1 MSEIEDHEVFS
12 DVMDKFRIIADN
24 EYDGKIYE
32 NVLSIYA
39 QLTHAERKLF
49 LKSLIQVYFIFSRSI
64 SEASLP
70 DEDKKKDKTAK
81 EVCTVIQSEIDDI
94 SSANERELIKL
105 KTWLVKWFVAAGTIT
120 FIIFSAFMA
129 YTGQTG
135 EVNVWKDRI
144 MAVWNVV
151 KVLFNI

>member
-1 MSEIEDHEVFS
+1 MSEIEDHEGFA

-24 EYDGKIYE
+24 DYDGKIYE

-39 QLTHAERKLF
+39 QLTHNERKVF
-49 LKSLIQVYFIFSRSI
+49 LRSLIHVYFIFSRSI

-70 DEDKKKDKTAK
+70 DNEKKNDK

-105 KTWLVKWFVAAGTIT
+105 KSWLVKWFVVAGTIT
-120 FIIFSAFMA
+120 FIIFSVFMT

-135 EVNVWKDRI
+135 EVNTWKDRI
-144 MAVWNVV
+144 VAVWDVI